1 MQSVSPLT
9 WVAGSVAPDYV
20 SGGSSCSQA
29 RAGWSARHGRPP
41 LPSEPMGAPGSAPG
55 CAPASRPQTPQ
66 PRTPRTPRTVR
77 NPGWSP
83 VWTPRSSGTPRT
95 PQQALLQWKADDFAE
110 KQELSECMDAL
121 YKQRKSTL
129 RFLRRCENTRELK
142 ALQTALDPQ
151 PRRTILSS
159 GTSPAAS
166 PASSLAR
173 GPVRAMPPSRW
184 PAQVSVSSSLPVGGW
199 ESLAAPSASLLA
211 NCPRLAWPARTANLS
226 STQVA
231 APVASLT
238 PRQPVSNFAFA
249 APKRGRPPSPS
260 RAVHNNSVP
269 TAPILDRRV
278 SEFANSA
285 GLTSRCPGDALPPEP
300 QGS

>member
-1 MQSVSPLT
+1 MQPVSPVT

-29 RAGWSARHGRPP
+29 RAGGSARHGRPP
-41 LPSEPMGAPGSAPG
+41 LPSEPMGASVSAVG
-55 CAPASRPQTPQ
+55 YAPASRPQTPQ
-66 PRTPRTPRTVR
+66 PRTPRTPQTART
-77 NPGWSP
+77 PGWSP

-110 KQELSECMDAL
+110 KQELSECIDAL

-129 RFLRRCENTRELK
+129 RFLRRCENTQELK

-159 GTSPAAS
+159 GTSPAQS
-166 PASSLAR
+166 PAASLAR
-173 GPVRAMPPSRW
+173 GPVRAMPPSR
-184 PAQVSVSSSLPVGGW
+184 PPIQVSDSNSLPVGGW
-199 ESLAAPSASLLA
+199 ESLAAPAASLLA

-226 STQVA
+226 STKVA

-249 APKRGRPPSPS
+249 APARGRPPSPS
-260 RAVHNNSVP
+260 RAVQVHRAP
-269 TAPILDRRV
+269 TAPNLDRRV
-278 SEFANSA
+278 SKAANSS
-285 GLTSRCPGDALPPEP
+285 GLTSRCPGDAVSPEP
-300 QGS
+300 